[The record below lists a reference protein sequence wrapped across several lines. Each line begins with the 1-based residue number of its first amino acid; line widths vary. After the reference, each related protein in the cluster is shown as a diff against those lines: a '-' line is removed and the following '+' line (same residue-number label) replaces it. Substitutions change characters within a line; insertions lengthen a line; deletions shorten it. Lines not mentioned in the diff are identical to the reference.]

1 MKAELLTGKVVLVT
15 GGNQGPG
22 VGVARAAAREGAAVV
37 VAGRNAGRGEQV
49 AADLRLTGADVTFV
63 AADGAEVAQTQAAVA
78 DQNVIGG
85 LG

>member
-1 MKAELLTGKVVLVT
+1 MKAELLTGKVVLVS
-15 GGNQGPG
+15 GGTQGPG
-22 VGVARAAAREGAAVV
+22 AGMARAAAGEGAAVV

-49 AADLRLTGADVTFV
+49 AADLRLTGADATVV
-63 AADGAEVAQTQAAVA
+63 AADVAEVAPAQAAVA